1 MAVNKQQQLL
11 THVREVAGLRFT
23 GEDAER
29 MLRLHRRAVRGA
41 HVVPILGGLMALFFA
56 VEIGLGIIWYFHK

>member
-11 THVREVAGLRFT
+11 THVREVAGLNFT

-29 MLRLHRRAVRGA
+29 MLRLHRRAVRSA
-41 HVVPILGGLMALFFA
+41 HVVPIIGGIMTLWFA
-56 VEIGLGIIWYFHK
+56 VMMGLGIAWYFTK